1 LKIALLGPA
10 PPFKGGI
17 ALFAEHLAQEFLR
30 LGHEV
35 MFFNF
40 KKQYPALIFPGGKQE
55 EGGEPSA
62 ESLRLLTPWLP
73 HSFER
78 TISAINS
85 FVPDLVIVSWW
96 LPFFAP
102 AYGYI
107 LRRIKRGKKL
117 ILAHNII
124 PHESWPLS
132 KKLLRFAFEPADGI
146 VVLSKACMKD
156 LKRVVSNKLVLKAHQ
171 GFHPLYSTFGEDISK
186 TNVHST
192 LLFFGMIKPYKG
204 LDILLNAMPL
214 IRQEIPDIRLII
226 AGSVYK
232 DQASYEEMI
241 EDLGLADAVETR
253 FHYVKDEEVQELFRK
268 SDVCVLPYKTATQS
282 GVIATS
288 YSYDTPVIASDVG
301 GLGEYIKEGK
311 TGFLVEPDSAPAL
324 AHAVIDF
331 YKNQQLLPMQ
341 ANIAKIKED
350 QSWNNLVN
358 IFLEI

>member
-1 LKIALLGPA
+1 MKIALLGPA

-17 ALFAEHLAQEFLR
+17 ALFADHLAQEFLD

-35 MFFNF
+35 LFFNF

-62 ESLRLLTPWLP
+62 ESVRLLTPWLP
-73 HSFER
+73 HTFEK
-78 TISAINS
+78 TIKAINS
-85 FVPDLVIVSWW
+85 FEPDIIIISWW

-102 AYGYI
+102 AFGYI
-107 LRRIKRGKKL
+107 LRRIKKGKKL

-132 KKLLRFAFEPADGI
+132 KSLLRFAFKPADGI

-156 LKRVVSNKLVLKAHQ
+156 LKGMVSNRLALKAHQ
-171 GFHPLYSTFGEDISK
+171 GFHPLYSTFGQDISK
-186 TNVHST
+186 TNTHPT

-204 LDILLNAMPL
+204 LDVLLNAMPL
-214 IRQEIPDIRLII
+214 IQKEIPDIRLII

-232 DQASYEEMI
+232 DQALYEDMI
-241 EDLGLADAVETR
+241 EKLELRDAVETHFR
-253 FHYVKDEEVQELFRK
+253 YVKDEEVEELFRK
-268 SDVCVLPYKTATQS
+268 SDLCLLPYKTATQS

-288 YSYDTPVIASDVG
+288 YSYETPVIASDVG
-301 GLGEYIKEGK
+301 GLGEYIDEGK
-311 TGFLVEPDSAPAL
+311 TGTLVPPDDAPAL
-324 AHAVIDF
+324 AQAVIDF
-331 YKNQQLLPMQ
+331 YKHEELLLMQ
-341 ANIAKIKED
+341 EHIAKIKEE
-350 QSWNNLVN
+350 QSWNSLAN